1 MPVDLSSLLSL
12 DAAER
17 EVSIPVGEELVHVT
31 IRELP
36 YGKAV
41 AVRLAYASAYQAWQD
56 AGALSSASADA
67 IASALTALYQAQC
80 EVVRWGVTG
89 HRAGDFLMGGLDVPF
104 ETVAATFNG
113 QSYPVASPR
122 MLRLYLLA
130 GGGRPGDPGT
140 LIPALADAVL
150 AAQRP
155 EAEAVPGAPLPGASE

>member
-1 MPVDLSSLLSL
+1 MPVDLSNLLSL
-12 DAAER
+12 DAQER
-17 EVSIPVGEELVHVT
+17 EVSIPVGSETVHVT

-41 AVRLAYASAYQAWQD
+41 AVRLAYASAYQAWQE
-56 AGALSSASADA
+56 AGVLSSASAEA
-67 IASALTALYQAQC
+67 IAGALTALYQAQC

-89 HRAGDFLMGGLDVPF
+89 HREEDFLLGGLPVPF
-104 ETVAATFNG
+104 ESSVATFNG
-113 QSYPVASPR
+113 ATYPTASPR

-140 LIPALADAVL
+140 LIPALAEAVL

-155 EAEAVPGAPLPGASE
+155 APEGDAAGPLPSANG